1 MASQLIRLHG
11 TGPCSSQCKQSDCF
25 SVLSLS
31 GMTVEVL
38 GTVIGTAIQGQIV
51 GMANTPCNTSLT
63 NSSNHSVH
71 GNDSQILLDNKVF
84 NEVRGHYKAE
94 DCFISHQ
101 RLAITPR
108 SSYLSLSFTE
118 ACVYDC
124 ICSHKFDLCP
134 VCCCAVFW
142 SERAGQWVTSLY
154 IHIHIIHTESLQN
167 MEYKNKPRGI
177 ILQQGN
183 SGTGKQIKYFIF
195 VFEFFFF
202 IVFLKLLVKKK
213 NYIYIIVHIKYIFI
227 FRM

>member
-11 TGPCSSQCKQSDCF
+11 TGPCSSQRKQSDCF

-94 DCFISHQ
+94 DCFVSHQ
-101 RLAITPR
+101 RLAIAPR

-124 ICSHKFDLCP
+124 ICSHKFDLSC
-134 VCCCAVFW
+134 VLLCCFLEWESRTVSYFPLHTH
-142 SERAGQWVTSLY
+142 SHYSHGVSFLY
-154 IHIHIIHTESLQN
+154 NTIQN

-183 SGTGKQIKYFIF
+183 SITGKQIKYFIF
-195 VFEFFFF
+195 VFEIFFFF
-202 IVFLKLLVKKK
+202 CIFKLLVKEKK
-213 NYIYIIVHIKYIFI
+213 YIYIYNCTY
-227 FRM
+227 